1 MAELRKALPDGLL
14 EDIKNHLDITWNDD
28 GTDKRI
34 AGYIAGGMMYLDGK
48 LGEGA
53 DYTQDGMPR
62 TLLFEYVRYAR
73 DAALDVFENN
83 YRALILS
90 MQHGR
95 AVERYVESTKQ
106 AE

>member
-1 MAELRKALPDGLL
+1 MPVSRNALPDGLL
-14 EDIKNHLDITWNDD
+14 EDVKNYLDITWDDD
-28 GTDKRI
+28 GTDKKT
-34 AGYIAGGMMYLDGK
+34 AGYIAGGVMYLNGK
-48 LGEGA
+48 LGDSA

-62 TLLFEYVRYAR
+62 TLLFEYCRYAR

-90 MQHGR
+90 MQHER
-95 AVERYVESTKQ
+95 AVERYVESTEQ